1 MRIFKG
7 DSSISQGSMALLRIM
22 SRVLR
27 YYHPNGET
35 SLLNSLRQ
43 IVLADGTITDAN
55 AQQNSDLFWA
65 LKGGGS
71 NFGDCFIR
79 FIFIGSL

>member
-1 MRIFKG
+1 MSIQTIG
-7 DSSISQGSMALLRIM
+7 SSAC
-22 SRVLR
+22 
-27 YYHPNGET
+27 
-35 SLLNSLRQ
+35 SLPWQ

-71 NFGDCFIR
+71 NFGNVSIPNLFKCHEQSIL
-79 FIFIGSL
+79 I